1 MSKYLGKVSDKR
13 NRTAYLT
20 DNSFP
25 NIEEVEHSEVN
36 NKKFKLYWLA
46 TYTENSHLYE
56 VFDEFT
62 PIKPRALTSKKLVIK
77 GYIKNELGE
86 YYFSPNWGFLRTEES
101 KQKLSYKT
109 VQNTKSAVV
118 GGINAVWTVIAVAL
132 AFFFVFPQCFT

>member
-13 NRTAYLT
+13 NKTAYLT
-20 DNSFP
+20 NNLFP
-25 NIEEVEHSEVN
+25 NIKEVEYSEVN

-46 TYTENSHLYE
+46 TYTENSDHFE

-62 PIKPRALTSKKLVIK
+62 PIRPRALISNKLLIK
-77 GYIKNELGE
+77 GYIPNELGD
-86 YYFSPNWGFLRTEES
+86 YYFSPNWGFIRTEES

-109 VQNTKSAVV
+109 VQNTKSVI
-118 GGINAVWTVIAVAL
+118 GGGVNVVWTMIAAAL